1 MLLIRHGESTWN
13 LTGRYQ
19 GRIDTELSDRGQEQ
33 ARRLAGHLKA
43 LPIEA
48 VYSSPL
54 RRAFHT
60 ALAVALEHGLD
71 VMVEANLTEID
82 HGAWN
87 GLLRE
92 EVEKRFGPLLQ
103 QWLEVP
109 SQVTMP
115 GGEGLRDVSQRAWSV
130 VKKVAGLHPRRL
142 VAICSHDAVIK
153 TLITVALGMDMDRF
167 WSLRLDNAS
176 VSLIEI
182 GEGFGLSSAE
192 GPGRLI
198 YFNDTCHL
206 GECRSDVA
214 EQAL

>member
-1 MLLIRHGESTWN
+1 MTQILLIRHGESTWN

-33 ARRLAGHLKA
+33 AKRLAEHLKI
-43 LPIEA
+43 LPIQA
-48 VYSSPL
+48 IYSSPL

-60 ALAVALEHGLD
+60 ALAVALDHGLD
-71 VMVEANLTEID
+71 VVTEDDLTEID
-82 HGAWN
+82 HGTWN

-103 QWLEVP
+103 QWLQTP
-109 SQVTMP
+109 AQVTMP
-115 GGEGLRDVSQRAWSV
+115 EGEGLEDVGRRAWSV
-130 VKKVAGLHPRRL
+130 LEKLAGRHPGNL
-142 VAICSHDAVIK
+142 VAVCSHDAVIK
-153 TLITVALGMDMDRF
+153 TLIATALGLDLDRF

-176 VSLIEI
+176 VSLIEMDDTP
-182 GEGFGLSSAE
+182 A
-192 GPGRLI
+192 RLI

-206 GECRSDVA
+206 EEWRSDVA

>member
-1 MLLIRHGESTWN
+1 MTQILLIRHGESTWN

-33 ARRLAGHLKA
+33 AKRLAEHLKR
-43 LPIEA
+43 LPIRA
-48 VYSSPL
+48 IYSSPL

-60 ALAVALEHGLD
+60 ALAVALDHGLD
-71 VMVEANLTEID
+71 VVTEDDLTEID

-103 QWLEVP
+103 QWLQTP
-109 SQVTMP
+109 AQVTMP
-115 GGEGLRDVSQRAWSV
+115 QGEGLEDVGRRAWSV
-130 VKKVAGLHPRRL
+130 MEEVARRHPRNL
-142 VAICSHDAVIK
+142 VAVCSHDAVIK
-153 TLITVALGMDMDRF
+153 TLIATALGMDLDRF

-176 VSLIEI
+176 VSLIEM
-182 GEGFGLSSAE
+182 GQA
-192 GPGRLI
+192 PARLI

-206 GECRSDVA
+206 EEWRSDVA